1 MRRLPAVLLLT
12 LAVCLTATACAGT
25 PSGKTAPTASAA
37 PQLTLRQQ
45 IGQRFIFPFSGT
57 TPPRALVRRIRRG
70 EAAGVILFGRNI
82 RSVAQVREMTRKLQ
96 AIPRPPGLRAP
107 LLVMIDQEGGP
118 IRRLAGPPTLSASK
132 MGSMSEAQ
140 GAATARLLR
149 RAGVNVNL
157 APVVDIARPGSA
169 MAAQDRTFGSTAAS
183 VVADAGA
190 FVAALAQGRVLATLK
205 HFPGFGAATQ
215 NTDNR
220 AVRIGLSL
228 AEMRAKDL
236 VAYERI
242 SAPIVMT
249 STAIYPLVDPAPA
262 SFSRR
267 WVTTELRERIG
278 FDGVVI
284 TDDLQTPAVTGY
296 GTPSQLAQ
304 YAIFAGADIPLFAK
318 RYETAAQAVEGLVR
332 LVREGE
338 ITREQLE
345 SGARRVLELRSRLGR
360 GAF

>member
-1 MRRLPAVLLLT
+1 
-12 LAVCLTATACAGT
+12 
-25 PSGKTAPTASAA
+25 
-37 PQLTLRQQ
+37 
-45 IGQRFIFPFSGT
+45 
-57 TPPRALVRRIRRG
+57 
-70 EAAGVILFGRNI
+70 
-82 RSVAQVREMTRKLQ
+82 
-96 AIPRPPGLRAP
+96 
-107 LLVMIDQEGGP
+107 
-118 IRRLAGPPTLSASK
+118 
-132 MGSMSEAQ
+132 MSEAQ

-345 SGARRVLELRSRLGR
+345 SGARRVLELRNRLGR